1 MSLNFKYKPTGK
13 QVIPENIR
21 ITCEYCGRTIDTAT
35 DDHCPSCGAVY
46 DANAHLQEHKRRQEE
61 LRKMKLERQQMEMK
75 RQKMEM
81 EQQQAAI
88 RAERNVREGFSIV
101 RRVLN
106 TLRKGC
112 MIPVILVILI
122 AVLFL
127 FVGIFKIFSATG
139 NEGNTGYETPP
150 TQVTQPEIT
159 EVPTE
164 VTFGEKAEMIGYS
177 VVCDKMEVYHYP
189 WSDPKEGFYYVR
201 LHLIV
206 ANKGEEKL
214 QIPGEMLCQYEKGG
228 YKLQAEENTIR
239 SEDLNTR
246 INLISVHPDS
256 AAEGWVY
263 YEVPLDTDLILK
275 YDEYITVHIPADS
288 LSVTEEE

>member
-1 MSLNFKYKPTGK
+1 MSLNFKYNLIGK
-13 QVIPENIR
+13 KVIPENLR

-61 LRKMKLERQQMEMK
+61 LRKMKLERKQL
-75 RQKMEM
+75 EM
-81 EQQQAAI
+81 EQQKAAI
-88 RAERNVREGFSIV
+88 QTERNIREGLSIV
-101 RRVLN
+101 RRVLD
-106 TLRKGC
+106 TLRRGC

-122 AVLFL
+122 AVIFL
-127 FVGIFKIFSATG
+127 FVGIFRIFSITDSG
-139 NEGNTGYETPP
+139 SNTGYETPP
-150 TQVTQPEIT
+150 AQTTQPQIQET
-159 EVPTE
+159 PTE
-164 VTFGEKAEMIGYS
+164 VAFNEKADMLRYS
-177 VVCDKMEVYHYP
+177 VICDKMEEYHYP
-189 WSDPKEGFYYVR
+189 WAAPQEGFYYVR

-214 QIPGEMLCQYEKGG
+214 QVPEEMLCQYEKDG

-246 INLISVHPDS
+246 INLTNIHPDS

-275 YDEYITVHIPADS
+275 YDEYITIRIPAES
-288 LSVTEEE
+288 LSVVAEEE